1 MVPKIRIKY
10 KGKEYNLG
18 FSSSS
23 IQEMERRGFD
33 VCKIPEKTL
42 TLLPDLF
49 TGSFIKNHPTV
60 SQEVIDEIYARIDDK
75 SELLT
80 ALADM
85 YTIAIDEYI
94 AELKKGN
101 GLKWKK
107 C

>member
-1 MVPKIRIKY
+1 MVPKIRIKF

-23 IQEMERRGFD
+23 IQEMERRGFN
-33 VCKIPEKTL
+33 VCEIPEKTF

-49 TGSFIKNHPTV
+49 AGSFIKNHPTV
-60 SQEVIDEIYARIDDK
+60 AQEVIDEIYARIDDK
-75 SELLT
+75 TELLT

-85 YTIAIDEYI
+85 YTIAVEEYL
-94 AELKKGN
+94 AELKKVN

>member
-33 VCKIPEKTL
+33 VCEIPKKIFTI
-42 TLLPDLF
+42 LPDLF

-80 ALADM
+80 ALADL
-85 YTIAIDEYI
+85 YTIAVEEYI

>member
-23 IQEMERRGFD
+23 IQEMERRGFNI
-33 VCKIPEKTL
+33 CEIPQKFFTI
-42 TLLPDLF
+42 LPDLF

-60 SQEVIDEIYARIDDK
+60 SQEVIDEIYTRIDDK

-85 YTIAIDEYI
+85 YTIAIEEYI
-94 AELKKGN
+94 AELKKCN